1 MTAAAAA
8 RVGDEPHAH
17 GAPPLEATLKAK
29 PADFVVEEVL
39 GFAPSGEGE
48 HAFLTVEKRGAN
60 TEWVARRL
68 AAFAGVST
76 LAVGFAGMKDR
87 HAVTRQHFTVQLPR
101 AATPDWST
109 LDDPELRVLAATRH
123 GRKLKRGALTGNRF
137 EIVLRDVHG
146 DRDAAMARLD
156 AIERLGVPN
165 YYGEQR
171 FGRTGENVAAA
182 IEMFAGAR
190 KPRAERSIL
199 LSAARSALFNRVVAA
214 RVADG
219 SWNRPLEGD
228 VFQLD
233 GSGSIFGPEP
243 IDATLH
249 ERCRALDIH
258 PTGPLWGRGG
268 RRTGGAVAALESSV
282 ALAEPAL
289 VRGLEAAGLE
299 QERRSLRLAV
309 RRVERW
315 FSDDGLTLRFELP
328 AGGYATT
335 MLRELVAAPAVPAG
349 AGIR

>member
-1 MTAAAAA
+1 MTEPGAG
-8 RVGDEPHAH
+8 RDEPQAH
-17 GAPPLEATLKAK
+17 GPPPLVATLKAR
-29 PADFVVEEVL
+29 PEDFVVEEVL

-68 AAFAGVST
+68 ASHAGVVPM
-76 LAVGFAGMKDR
+76 AVGFAGMKDR

-101 AATPDWST
+101 GAAPDWSA
-109 LDDPELRVLAATRH
+109 LGEAEFRVLAATRH
-123 GRKLKRGALTGNRF
+123 SRKLKRGGLTGNRF
-137 EIVLRDVHG
+137 EIVLRDVRG
-146 DRDAAMARLD
+146 DVAAAHERLD
-156 AIERLGVPN
+156 AIERRGVPN

-171 FGRTGENVAAA
+171 FGRAGGNLVAALA
-182 IEMFAGAR
+182 MFAGAR
-190 KPRAERSIL
+190 TSRAERSIL

-233 GSGSIFGPEP
+233 GSGSIFGPVP
-243 IDATLH
+243 LDDTLR
-249 ERCRALDIH
+249 ERCRDLDIH

-268 RRTGGAVAALESSV
+268 LRSGGAVAALESGI
-282 ALAEPAL
+282 ACAEPAL

-309 RRVERW
+309 RRIERT
-315 FSDDGLTLRFELP
+315 FSGDSLTLAFELP

-335 MLRELVAAPAVPAG
+335 MLRELVTAGDDAAAAR
-349 AGIR
+349 I

>member
-1 MTAAAAA
+1 MTESQAAGD
-8 RVGDEPHAH
+8 RDEPQAH
-17 GAPPLEATLKAK
+17 GPPPLVATLKSK
-29 PADFVVEEVL
+29 PEDFVVEEVL
-39 GFAPSGEGE
+39 GFAPSGDGE

-68 AAFAGVST
+68 ASHAGVVPM
-76 LAVGFAGMKDR
+76 AVGFAGMKDR

-101 AATPDWST
+101 GAAPDWSA
-109 LDDPELRVLAATRH
+109 LGESEFRVLDATRH
-123 GRKLKRGALTGNRF
+123 SRKLKRGALTGNRF
-137 EIVLRDVHG
+137 EILLRDVRG
-146 DRDAAMARLD
+146 DKAAASERLD
-156 AIERLGVPN
+156 AIQRHGVPN

-171 FGRTGENVAAA
+171 FGHGGGNVAAA
-182 IEMFAGAR
+182 LTMFAGAR
-190 KPRAERSIL
+190 FPRSERSIL

-243 IDATLH
+243 IDETLR

-268 RRTGGAVAALESSV
+268 LRTGGAVAALESMI
-282 ALAEPAL
+282 ACAEPAL

-299 QERRSLRLAV
+299 QERRGLRLAV
-309 RRVERW
+309 RRVERT
-315 FSDDGLTLRFELP
+315 FSGDTLMLAFELP

-335 MLRELVAAPAVPAG
+335 MLRELLTVSRDATGP
-349 AGIR
+349 